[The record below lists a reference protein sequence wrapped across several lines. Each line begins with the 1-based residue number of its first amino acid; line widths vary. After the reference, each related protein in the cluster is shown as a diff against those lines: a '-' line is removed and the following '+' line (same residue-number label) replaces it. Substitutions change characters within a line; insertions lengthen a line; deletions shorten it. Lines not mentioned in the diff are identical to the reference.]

1 MQRIISVILSILV
14 LFFGTLVPGL
24 AKPVEPITQGEWLS
38 MVDSEFG
45 MDSYES
51 STPYYPNVTP
61 DNEYFGAV
69 QIAYEWGVIDS
80 EDEIDVDAN
89 VTSEFAVKTLVRVAN
104 LEAKEDGPVIKNA
117 DALKYAD
124 EIAIA
129 AANDII
135 ELRANNTFKVCDMA
149 YDAAVKLLE
158 KVKDNWANQKFDEDA
173 DYEVKYTKAVDE
185 VATNDYVIE
194 DNKVTFAQ
202 DVNVS
207 KGETIVL
214 PRNDENVQGAIM
226 SVDSVES
233 VDGKTV
239 IEATPVDGQDVIDS
253 VKFKGEVTPNLN
265 ASKITDAQGNVIQT
279 ATVDDNEG
287 ALGDLIKSKLSN
299 FSFNIGPVAI
309 GVALKDNGFD
319 ISASGNVCD
328 GVNLADTFS
337 VKNLNVQTKLD
348 ASIAQGDIKEAYVV
362 LDYDAVNTTTVTGAQ
377 TWGLINQSTE
387 DVSGLGILDQIKA
400 NFSNMALKA
409 GAFSKINV
417 FSVAIP
423 IPNCPEVT
431 ITLDISLQITVS
443 GRAELVITSHNY
455 NGYEIINNK
464 GRFIHE
470 STENHN
476 TFNAYGSAEA
486 TGCISVGLG
495 ILTYDLIDV
504 AINAGIGVFV
514 MTTITLPSVNDDPV
528 QVCEELP
535 TDMVAQAVAVLDDAD
550 KFDIAGVAQFYGV
563 LSISVGK
570 NSLMSKIG
578 LSKTWNI
585 FDRSN
590 GVFATINF

>member
-279 ATVDDNEG
+279 ASIDNQN
-287 ALGDLIKSKLSN
+287 ALTDLIKNKLSN
-299 FSFNIGPVAI
+299 LSFQVGNATVRASI
-309 GVALKDNGFD
+309 KDNGFD
-319 ISASGNVCD
+319 VSVAGQICD
-328 GVNLADTFS
+328 GVTLSDTFS
-337 VKNLNVQTKLD
+337 VSNLKVNTKLD
-348 ASIAQGDIKEAYVV
+348 ASVAQGDIKEAYVV
-362 LDYDAVNTTTVTGAQ
+362 LDYDAANTTSIVGSQ
-377 TWGLINQSTE
+377 TWSLITDNTE
-387 DVSGLGILDQIKA
+387 DVSNLGIIDQMKA
-400 NFSNMALKA
+400 NLSQLQLQT
-409 GAFSKINV
+409 GGLSKVNV
-417 FSVAIP
+417 FTVAIP
-423 IPNCPEVT
+423 LPNCPEIT
-431 ITLDISLQITVS
+431 ITLDISLQITVY
-443 GRAELVITSHNY
+443 GRADLVISAHNY
-455 NGYEIINNK
+455 RGYEIVNNK
-464 GRFIHE
+464 GRFINE
-470 STENHN
+470 STQHSN
-476 TFNAYGSAEA
+476 TFSAYGSAEA
-486 TGCISVGLG
+486 TGCISVGVG
-495 ILTYDLIDV
+495 VLTYDLMDV
-504 AINAGIGVFV
+504 AINAGIGAYVT
-514 MTTITLPSVNDDPV
+514 TTITLPAKGDDPV
-528 QVCEELP
+528 TVTEELP
-535 TDMVAQAVAVLDDAD
+535 TDMVTEAVAVLDDAD
-550 KFDIAGVAQFYGV
+550 EFHITGKAEIYAV
-563 LSISVGK
+563 LRVSVGE
-570 NSLMSKIG
+570 NSLMGKVG
-578 LSKTWNI
+578 LKKSWPI
-585 FDRSN
+585 FDRNN
-590 GVFATINF
+590 GIIASYEF

>member
-1 MQRIISVILSILV
+1 MQKIISVILSILM
-14 LFFGTLVPGL
+14 LFFGSLIPG
-24 AKPVEPITQGEWLS
+24 KTQPEKTITQGEWIQ
-38 MVDSEFG
+38 MIDSEFG
-45 MDSYES
+45 MDTYES
-51 STPYYPNVTP
+51 KTPYYESVPAE
-61 DNEYFGAV
+61 NEYFDAV

-80 EDEIDVDAN
+80 EDVIDVNSN
-89 VTSEFAVKTLVRVAN
+89 VTTEFAVKTLVLIAN
-104 LEAKEDGPVIKNA
+104 LEAVEGEVVIKNEK
-117 DALKYAD
+117 DLKYAE

-129 AANDII
+129 VANDLIT
-135 ELRANNTFKVCDMA
+135 LKANNKFQVVDIA
-149 YDAAVKLLE
+149 YDEAVKLLQ
-158 KVKDNWANQKFDEDA
+158 KAKDIWANQQFSQEA
-173 DYEVKYTKAVDE
+173 ESQVVYSKAVNE

-194 DNKVTFAQ
+194 DNKVTLPADTQ
-202 DVNVS
+202 VAA
-207 KGETIVL
+207 GETIVL
-214 PRNDENVQGAIM
+214 PQNNENLEGAIM
-226 SVDSVES
+226 SVKSVES
-233 VDGKTV
+233 VGGKTV
-239 IEATPVDGQDVIDS
+239 VEATPVDAQEVIDS
-253 VKFKGEVTPNLN
+253 VKFEGEVTPNLN
-265 ASKITDAQGNVIQT
+265 AAKITDAQGNVIQT